1 MKKKLLT
8 KVVMSHAGPKIKGQL
23 FLIKFNFI
31 RRVLWLFKEGI
42 SLVCICLYLCGRDIW
57 ICSFLGLQAQEIEK
71 KTRLYLFYLI
81 FNSKN
86 LLYNR
91 ITSQD
96 LDTFE

>member
-23 FLIKFNFI
+23 FLVKFNFI

-71 KTRLYLFYLI
+71 KKQTLFIL
-81 FNSKN
+81 FDFQFKESFV
-86 LLYNR
+86 
-91 ITSQD
+91 Q
-96 LDTFE
+96 